1 MIQRDYAQGRKNEVK
16 VREGFVSSL
25 AALINGKAGT
35 LDFIYGALEGQDFVP
50 LDGQQRLTT
59 LYLLHW
65 LSAKRE
71 KRPTGDYGFLA
82 DFSYRTR
89 ANSRYFCQ
97 HLVDHTPSETGN
109 IAEDIRDQKWYRLEW
124 NDDPTIDSMLRMLT
138 YLDSVFYPD
147 KDNITPIWDKLDR
160 IKFYGFDLE
169 DLGLTDDIYIKMNSR
184 GKPLTDFE
192 HFKAAFDNVSR
203 SRLASK
209 IDIEYTNRMWRMG
222 NESIKTEALRQKD
235 KDKFIPEVDDYLLNF
250 IHTVSRMLSLA
261 TKGAEPS
268 DDPMDWLNDI
278 YSHPSRV
285 TMLEHALDSIIM
297 PEADGICERF
307 FENDDSDPDKI
318 NIDNTD
324 IHLIDLAC
332 VEGNSKL
339 GYTELLLLYSLLLYL
354 SNHRIYEPG
363 DKAYITIEQMCR
375 RMRVLRNLLKKSNNE
390 LRTERMPEI
399 FREVGTLI
407 LHGTLSTNRKAL
419 NDNQKNE
426 EIRKSDYIA
435 ANPASEKAIAAIEN
449 HTLLLGS
456 LGAIGWTQPGLF
468 DTFRTAFKRYSAES
482 AMLSRAMLTHG
493 DFMCKENS
501 WRRRIGGG
509 EPGLVS
515 LWRDTFFVTN
525 DNKRIADVLP
535 LFLNAYD
542 AASRNGKNRDEI
554 LNDMIDAYAPAHHD
568 LRYYVVKYPTLL
580 AHACYGKFFKDDSS
594 WQMGWIALKTAQK
607 PGQNWSVIHLAIM
620 DSWKPKAGQVSLKLG
635 NYRDFLQLGE
645 SNQYLDCTQPVVV
658 NLYQRE
664 SDNTYTLVNSIA
676 TTAADVDIVNYIV
689 THILPTL

>member
-25 AALINGKAGT
+25 ADLINGKAGT

-71 KRPTGDYGFLA
+71 KRPTSDYGFLA

-192 HFKAAFDNVSR
+192 HFKAAFDKASK
-203 SRLASK
+203 SRLGSK

-222 NESIKTEALRQKD
+222 NESTKTQTLREEEKD
-235 KDKFIPEVDDYLLNF
+235 TFISDVDTYLLNF
-250 IHTVSRMLSLA
+250 IHTVARMVTLA
-261 TKGAEPS
+261 TMGIEPKT
-268 DDPMDWLNDI
+268 DPMDWINEI
-278 YSHPSRV
+278 YFRPSRV
-285 TMLEHALDSIIM
+285 TMLEHALDSITTT
-297 PEADGICERF
+297 EADGICELF

-332 VEGNSKL
+332 VDGSSKL

-354 SNHRIYEPG
+354 SNHRVYGPQ
-363 DKAYITIEQMCR
+363 DKAYINIYQMR
-375 RMRVLRNLLKKSNNE
+375 RRLRVLRNLLKKSNNE

-399 FREVGTLI
+399 FREVGELI
-407 LHGTLSTNRKAL
+407 LNGTLSTNRKAL

-426 EIRKSDYIA
+426 EIAKLDYIGT
-435 ANPASEKAIAAIEN
+435 NPDRESAIAAIEN

-456 LGAIGWTQPGLF
+456 LSALGWERPELF
-468 DTFRTAFKRYSAES
+468 DIFRTAFKRYSAES

-509 EPGLVS
+509 VPGLVS

-525 DNKRIADVLP
+525 DNKHIADVLP
-535 LFLNAYD
+535 RFLDAYD
-542 AASRNGKNRDEI
+542 AASRNGKSRDEI
-554 LNDMIDAYAPAHHD
+554 LNDMIDAYLPTHHD
-568 LRYYVVKYPTLL
+568 LRYYVIKYPTMLE
-580 AHACYGKFFKDDSS
+580 HAQYGKFFEDDSS
-594 WQMGWIALKTAQK
+594 WQMGWIALKTAKK
-607 PGQNWSVIHLAIM
+607 PGYNWSVINLAIM
-620 DSWKPKAGQVSLKLG
+620 DSWKPNAGQASLRLG
-635 NYRDFLQLGE
+635 NYRGFLQLGE
-645 SNQYLDCTQPVVV
+645 SDRYLDCTKPGIIY
-658 NLYQRE
+658 LYHRE
-664 SDNTYTLVNSIA
+664 SDNTYTLEKSIA
-676 TTAADVDIVNYIV
+676 TTTDDVDIADYIV
-689 THILPTL
+689 THLLPTL

>member
-25 AALINGKAGT
+25 AALINGKGGT

-71 KRPTGDYGFLA
+71 KRAKDDYSFLA

-97 HLVDHTPSETGN
+97 HLVDHAPSETGN

-192 HFKAAFDNVSR
+192 HFKAAFDKVTK

-235 KDKFIPEVDDYLLNF
+235 KDKFIPEVDTYLLNF
-250 IHTVSRMLSLA
+250 IHTVSRMLNLA

-278 YSHPSRV
+278 YSRPSRV

-307 FENDDSDPDKI
+307 FENDDSDPEKI

-324 IHLIDLAC
+324 IHLVDLAC
-332 VEGNSKL
+332 IEGSSKL
-339 GYTELLLLYSLLLYL
+339 GYTELLLLYSLLLFL
-354 SNHRIYEPG
+354 SNHRVYAPG
-363 DKAYITIEQMCR
+363 NKAYITIAQMR
-375 RMRVLRNLLKKSNNE
+375 RRLRVLRNLLKKSNNE

-399 FREVGTLI
+399 FREVGELI
-407 LHGTLSTNRKAL
+407 SNGTLSTNRKAL

-426 EIRKSDYIA
+426 EIAKLDYIG
-435 ANPASEKAIAAIEN
+435 ANPDRESAIAAIEN

-456 LGAIGWTQPGLF
+456 LSALGWERPELF
-468 DTFRTAFKRYSAES
+468 DIFRTAFKRYSAES

-525 DNKRIADVLP
+525 DNKGIANVLP
-535 LFLNAYD
+535 LFLTAYD
-542 AASRNGKNRDEI
+542 TASRNGKNRDEI
-554 LNDMIDAYAPAHHD
+554 LSDMIGSYLPTHHD
-568 LRYYVVKYPTLL
+568 LRYYVVKYPTILR
-580 AHACYGKFFKDDSS
+580 HACYGKFFKDDST
-594 WQMGWIALKTAQK
+594 WQMGWIALKTAHK
-607 PGQNWSVIHLAIM
+607 PGHNWSVIHLAIM
-620 DSWKPKAGQVSLKLG
+620 DSWKPKAGQASLRLG

-645 SNQYLDCTQPVVV
+645 SNQYLDCTQPGVV
-658 NLYQRE
+658 NFYQHE
-664 SDNTYTLVNSIA
+664 SDNTYTPVNSIA
-676 TTAADVDIVNYIV
+676 TTAADVDIVDYIV

>member
-25 AALINGKAGT
+25 AAIINGKGGT

-97 HLVDHTPSETGN
+97 HLVDHAPSETGN

-192 HFKAAFDNVSR
+192 HFKAAFDKVTK

-209 IDIEYTNRMWRMG
+209 IDIEYTNRMWRIG

-235 KDKFIPEVDDYLLNF
+235 KDKFIPEVDTYLLNF
-250 IHTVSRMLSLA
+250 IHTVSRMLNLA

-278 YSHPSRV
+278 YSRPSRL

-324 IHLIDLAC
+324 IHLVDLAC
-332 VEGNSKL
+332 IEGSSKL
-339 GYTELLLLYSLLLYL
+339 GYSELLLLYSLLLYL
-354 SNHRIYEPG
+354 SNHRVYAPG
-363 DKAYITIEQMCR
+363 NKAYITTNQMR
-375 RMRVLRNLLKKSNNE
+375 RRLRVLRNLLKKSNNE

-399 FREVGTLI
+399 FREVGELI
-407 LHGTLSTNRKAL
+407 SNGTLSTNRKAL

-426 EIRKSDYIA
+426 EIAKLDYIGT
-435 ANPASEKAIAAIEN
+435 NPDRESAIAAIEN

-456 LGAIGWTQPGLF
+456 LSALGWERPELF
-468 DTFRTAFKRYSAES
+468 DIFRTAFKRYSAES

-535 LFLNAYD
+535 SFLDAYD
-542 AASRNGKNRDEI
+542 AASRNGRNRNEI
-554 LNDMIDAYAPAHHD
+554 LSDMIGSYLPTHHD
-568 LRYYVVKYPTLL
+568 LRYYVVKYPTILR
-580 AHACYGKFFKDDSS
+580 HACYGKFFKDDST
-594 WQMGWIALKTAQK
+594 WQMGWIALKTAHK
-607 PGQNWSVIHLAIM
+607 PGHNWSVIHLAIM
-620 DSWKPKAGQVSLKLG
+620 DSWKPKAGQASLRLG

-645 SNQYLDCTQPVVV
+645 SNQYLDCTQPGVV
-658 NLYQRE
+658 NFYQHE
-664 SDNTYTLVNSIA
+664 NDNTYTPVNSIA
-676 TTAADVDIVNYIV
+676 TTAADVDIVDYIV
-689 THILPTL
+689 THTLPTL

>member
-25 AALINGKAGT
+25 AAIINGKGGT
-35 LDFIYGALEGQDFVP
+35 LDFIYGALEGHDFVP

-71 KRPTGDYGFLA
+71 KRAKDDYSFLA

-97 HLVDHTPSETGN
+97 HLVDHAPSETGN

-192 HFKAAFDNVSR
+192 HFKAAFDKVTK

-222 NESIKTEALRQKD
+222 NESIKTETLRQKD
-235 KDKFIPEVDDYLLNF
+235 KDKFIPEVDTYLLNF
-250 IHTVSRMLSLA
+250 IHTVSRMLYLA

-268 DDPMDWLNDI
+268 ADPTDWLNDI
-278 YSHPSRV
+278 YSRPSRV
-285 TMLEHALDSIIM
+285 TMLEHALDSITM
-297 PEADGICERF
+297 TEADGICELF

-324 IHLIDLAC
+324 IHPIDLAC
-332 VEGNSKL
+332 IEGSSKL
-339 GYTELLLLYSLLLYL
+339 GYTELLLLYSLLLFL
-354 SNHRIYEPG
+354 SNHRTYGLE
-363 DKAYITIEQMCR
+363 DKAYITIAQMR
-375 RMRVLRNLLKKSNNE
+375 RRLRVLRNLLKKSNNE
-390 LRTERMPEI
+390 LRTDRMPEI
-399 FREVGTLI
+399 FREVGELI
-407 LHGTLSTNRKAL
+407 LNGTLSTNRKAL

-426 EIRKSDYIA
+426 EIAKLDYIGTD
-435 ANPASEKAIAAIEN
+435 PDRESAIAAIEN

-456 LGAIGWTQPGLF
+456 LSALGWERSELF
-468 DTFRTAFKRYSAES
+468 DIFRTAFKRYSAES
-482 AMLSRAMLTHG
+482 AMLSRAMLTLG

-535 LFLNAYD
+535 SFLDAYD
-542 AASRNGKNRDEI
+542 AASRNGKNRNEI
-554 LNDMIDAYAPAHHD
+554 LNDMIDAYLPTHHD
-568 LRYYVVKYPTLL
+568 LRYYVVKYPTILR
-580 AHACYGKFFKDDSS
+580 HACYGKFFKDDST
-594 WQMGWIALKTAQK
+594 WQMGWIALKTAHK
-607 PGQNWSVIHLAIM
+607 PGHNWSVIHLAII
-620 DSWKPKAGQVSLKLG
+620 DSWKPKAGQASLRLG

-645 SNQYLDCTQPVVV
+645 SNQYLDCTQPGVV
-658 NLYQRE
+658 NFYQRE
-664 SDNTYTLVNSIA
+664 SDNTYTPVNSIA
-676 TTAADVDIVNYIV
+676 TTAADVDMVDYIV

>member
-25 AALINGKAGT
+25 AAIINGKGGT

-71 KRPTGDYGFLA
+71 KRPRGDYGFLA

-97 HLVDHTPSETGN
+97 HLVDHAPSETGN

-192 HFKAAFDNVSR
+192 HFKAAFDKVTK

-235 KDKFIPEVDDYLLNF
+235 KDKFIPEVDTYLLNF
-250 IHTVSRMLSLA
+250 IHTVSRMLNLA

-268 DDPMDWLNDI
+268 ADPMDWLNDI
-278 YSHPSRV
+278 YSRPSRV

-332 VEGNSKL
+332 IEGSSKL

-354 SNHRIYEPG
+354 SNHRVYAPG
-363 DKAYITIEQMCR
+363 NKAYITIAQMR
-375 RMRVLRNLLKKSNNE
+375 RRLRVLRNLLKKSNNE

-399 FREVGTLI
+399 FREVGELI
-407 LHGTLSTNRKAL
+407 SNGTLSTNRKAL

-426 EIRKSDYIA
+426 EIAKLDYIGT
-435 ANPASEKAIAAIEN
+435 NPDRESAIAAIEN

-456 LGAIGWTQPGLF
+456 LSALGWERPELF
-468 DTFRTAFKRYSAES
+468 DIFRTAFKRYSAES

-535 LFLNAYD
+535 SFLDAYD

-554 LNDMIDAYAPAHHD
+554 LSDMIGSYLPTHHD
-568 LRYYVVKYPTLL
+568 LRYYVVKYPTILR
-580 AHACYGKFFKDDSS
+580 HACYGKFFKDDST
-594 WQMGWIALKTAQK
+594 WQMGWIALKTAHK
-607 PGQNWSVIHLAIM
+607 PGHNWSVIHLAIM
-620 DSWKPKAGQVSLKLG
+620 DSWKPKAGQASLRLG
-635 NYRDFLQLGE
+635 NYRDFLKLGE
-645 SNQYLDCTQPVVV
+645 SNQYLDCTQPGVV
-658 NLYQRE
+658 NFYQRE
-664 SDNTYTLVNSIA
+664 SDNTYTPVNSIA
-676 TTAADVDIVNYIV
+676 TTAADVDIVDYIV